1 MRVTR
6 EMPITVPDLS
16 HLSTDDAQ
24 ARVARLGLRLRTE
37 DGGGLLEGILPGTP
51 GVCDQRPSAGSE
63 AHKGD
68 IVTVLVAKR
77 C

>member
-1 MRVTR
+1 M
-6 EMPITVPDLS
+6 
-16 HLSTDDAQ
+16 
-24 ARVARLGLRLRTE
+24 ARLGLRLRTE